1 MVRDIVAKENLEP
14 NQVCYIGDDL
24 PDLPVFNYVGLTA
37 TVADAASD
45 IRHAAMVVLERQGG
59 KGAVRELLERILR
72 SQGRWEE
79 LLQRYTGKDP

>member
-1 MVRDIVAKENLEP
+1 MI
-14 NQVCYIGDDL
+14 Y

-79 LLQRYTGKDP
+79 LPPALYRKGSLTESPYLPS